1 MSVVRIP
8 TPLLIMHTLNK
19 LRVQLIC
26 VANKVDTSV
35 EYANLRHNQHLQ
47 KVQVLPEDPRPS
59 GVSWYDYLHPSST
72 PSERITASSFV
83 KDVLVPNHLL
93 MDRVYDGWLNDHT
106 NSISTTIPSTQNI
119 EDGFFGKGVAH
130 NTFRVIVNTFYTPTH
145 GKSMR

>member
-1 MSVVRIP
+1 MHIP
-8 TPLLIMHTLNK
+8 ITSLIMNALNK
-19 LRVQLIC
+19 IRVQLIC
-26 VANKVDTSV
+26 VANKVDTSI

-47 KVQVLPEDPRPS
+47 KVQVLPEDPRPP

-83 KDVLVPNHLL
+83 KDVLVPNQLL
-93 MDRVYDGWLNDHT
+93 MDRVYDGWLNDQT
-106 NSISTTIPSTQNI
+106 TKNSNTIPSSQNI

-145 GKSMR
+145 GQSMR

>member
-1 MSVVRIP
+1 MNA
-8 TPLLIMHTLNK
+8 LNK

-26 VANKVDTSV
+26 VANNVDTSV

-83 KDVLVPNHLL
+83 NDILVPNHLL
-93 MDRVYDGWLNDHT
+93 MDRVYDGWLNDQST
-106 NSISTTIPSTQNI
+106 SISATIPSTQHI
-119 EDGFFGKGVAH
+119 EDGFFGKDAAH
-130 NTFRVIVNTFYTPTH
+130 NTFRVILNTFCPPMH
-145 GKSMR
+145 GHSMR